1 VRKSSLFMVLGATF
15 APMAA
20 PAHGINGHVHVTG
33 WAIERLPP
41 GELADFFAEQAVRD
55 AALIGAAFPD
65 SGYAI
70 DDHYGE
76 LAHWEPYVGVHLAWL
91 RERFPPPLVDLE
103 AKKQL
108 AFLMGLAAHGLQD
121 EMFDSV
127 FLYELEERDGAGQ
140 ERSDPGTDAFLFT
153 DGWLQYKP
161 PLYAPFEDL
170 PEIFLRAHGHAVTP
184 STLRSGMNRVKVLV
198 IDGFHALAPVLDAE
212 HRPHLPWTA
221 QHYVD
226 PAVPGSLAAE
236 IPATGAHLQAIWDR
250 FHGRFGLEELAV
262 HTWPDVPRRLRGT
275 QPGHVDGWITL
286 IFATGVRVGSLTP
299 ETVLLTDADG
309 LAVPVRVVGT
319 RWGGSPEDSSRLVRL
334 QPEVELAPNAAY
346 TVTLH
351 PGVALLDGQTLQ
363 NAWSF
368 SFLTACVEG
377 DPACPPE
384 PTGGEPPRPPVA
396 EADAGVA
403 DAGVADAEVDV
414 EVEAEIDAEFDAGA
428 VPDARLV
435 ADATPPDATRG
446 DTAPDRSAQATT
458 GDTCS
463 VSRPANSSLDSKSWP
478 LLCLGLLWAQRLRA
492 RRKPTGR

>member
-1 VRKSSLFMVLGATF
+1 MVLGATL

-363 NAWSF
+363 NTWSF

-396 EADAGVA
+396 EADAGVEIDAATSDAGEAA
-403 DAGVADAEVDV
+403 DAGPIDSGP
-414 EVEAEIDAEFDAGA
+414 IDAGPIDAGP
-428 VPDARLV
+428 VDAGQVDAATTPLDRG
-435 ADATPPDATRG
+435 APQATPRTDDG
-446 DTAPDRSAQATT
+446 
-458 GDTCS
+458 CS
-463 VSRPANSSLDSKSWP
+463 VSAPGPGWQPDSHLSSKGWP
-478 LLCLGLLWAQRLRA
+478 LLWLGLLWAQRLRA